1 MSLLVIIG
9 RLLLA
14 ALCSASIG
22 FEREAARKSAGLRTH
37 TLVGVG
43 AASFAIVSIIGF
55 DGPDESRLAAQIV
68 TGVGFLG
75 AGAIFREGA
84 TVKGLTTAAGLWA
97 VAAIGVA
104 AGSGSYGLAVIT
116 TIVIVAVL
124 FSLQAADQAV
134 ARRTTVA
141 KDRIEV
147 TLANAG
153 DVAGL
158 LKFCRRTDPDIEQM
172 SFRRLNDGRAVLT
185 LAVHPKR
192 VDMIS
197 EMIASQ
203 KHVDKAERLSPL
215 YWSQQKPDAR

>member
-1 MSLLVIIG
+1 MSVMAIIG

-14 ALCSASIG
+14 AACSALIG
-22 FEREAARKSAGLRTH
+22 FEREAARKAAGLRTH

-84 TVKGLTTAAGLWA
+84 SIKGLTTAAGLWA
-97 VAAIGVA
+97 VAAVGVA
-104 AGSGSYGLAVIT
+104 AGSGSYSLAIVTTVVI
-116 TIVIVAVL
+116 AMVL
-124 FSLQAADQAV
+124 FTLQAADQALS
-134 ARRTTVA
+134 RRTTTV

-147 TLANAG
+147 TLAHAS
-153 DVAGL
+153 DVGAL
-158 LKFCRRTDPDIEQM
+158 LKFCRRPDPDIEQL
-172 SFRRLNDGRAVLT
+172 SFRRLDNDRAVLT
-185 LAVHPKR
+185 LAVDPKR

-197 EMIASQ
+197 EMVASQ
-203 KHVDKAERLSPL
+203 KRVEKAERLSPL
-215 YWSQQKPDAR
+215 YWPQKQPGGR